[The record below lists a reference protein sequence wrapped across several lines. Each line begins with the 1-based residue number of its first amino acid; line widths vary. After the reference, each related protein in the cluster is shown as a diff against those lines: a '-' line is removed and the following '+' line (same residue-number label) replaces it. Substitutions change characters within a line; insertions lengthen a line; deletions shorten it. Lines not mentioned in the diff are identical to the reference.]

1 MFTTVTLEQAIEYWK
16 KGREVIILDRHAKN
30 ENGGYATC
38 GFAEPFQDVEL
49 LADVPAVENPE
60 FNQAVAD
67 MIQSEEKQE
76 ELPEEKSSAPPNE
89 AGGEGASGQ
98 ERKRKSGEGQ
108 ADGSEGSDHCG
119 DC

>member
-1 MFTTVTLEQAIEYWK
+1 MFITVTLEQAIEYWK

-60 FNQAVAD
+60 FKQAVAD
-67 MIQSEEKQE
+67 MVQQKPEPDPEESSEEE
-76 ELPEEKSSAPPNE
+76 SSAPPQR
-89 AGGEGASGQ
+89 G
-98 ERKRKSGEGQ
+98 RR
-108 ADGSEGSDHCG
+108 
-119 DC
+119 